1 MTTQVTA
8 KHRDAAR
15 PKVKWLRLIP
25 WTWFVACFVLAAV
38 GLLLLVA
45 RTSIQPIDYQGY
57 QKAVDGLNRG
67 EGPYQRP
74 EQCRQLWRGIH
85 QAEVFVVTG
94 GKMGALPPA
103 QPGPYLYP
111 PTLALLIQRLHTGA
125 PFFICLLLGA
135 VLGFGWLW
143 LRAAQASPWWLLLIS
158 GSWDVVAT
166 FLSGNAEH
174 LQLFLTLAAAWLLWK
189 RRGVWAAPLIALAVL
204 IKPYY
209 ALFFVAFGLLL
220 LVTDAPQ
227 RRAHV
232 RALALAAGLA
242 LLLAVLDIATW
253 GAVAR
258 AAALDYFRHAMDYQW
273 WPLPVAEQTP
283 MSLWNRSPMQ
293 GLVMLGLPAATAQ
306 LASQVLWLALLAVS
320 LWRCRGRRLGFPML
334 FALAFV
340 LLYLG
345 RPVGWNYVYLDVVLL
360 VALQPV
366 LRRTTLALLLTAA
379 IALSLTHWWA
389 LILTGRGVWL
399 NFFTLQ
405 TASLPWETWTVLP
418 ACWLLLVGLGC
429 RGNTPQEQE
438 VRDQKSEV
446 SRQQQKS

>member
-1 MTTQVTA
+1 M
-8 KHRDAAR
+8 
-15 PKVKWLRLIP
+15 KWLRLIP
-25 WTWFVACFVLAAV
+25 WTWFVACFALAAS
-38 GLLLLVA
+38 GLLLLGA
-45 RTSIQPIDYQGY
+45 RTGTQPIDYQGY
-57 QKAVDGLNRG
+57 QHAVDGLNRG
-67 EGPYQRP
+67 AGPYQRP

-85 QAEVFVVTG
+85 QAELFVVTG
-94 GKMGALPPA
+94 GKLGALPPA

-135 VLGFGWLW
+135 VIGFGWLW

-158 GSWDVVAT
+158 GSWDVLAT
-166 FLSGNAEH
+166 FLAGNAE
-174 LQLFLTLAAAWLLWK
+174 LLLPFLSLAAAWLLWK

-204 IKPYY
+204 IKPFY

-227 RRAHV
+227 RRAHF
-232 RALALAAGLA
+232 RALALAAAGA
-242 LLLAVLDIATW
+242 LLLAALDIAAW
-253 GAVAR
+253 GGPVR

-273 WPLPVAEQTP
+273 WTLPVAEQTP
-283 MSLWNRSPMQ
+283 MSLWNRTPMQ

-306 LASQVLWLALLAVS
+306 LATNVLWLALLAAT
-320 LWRCRGRRLGFPML
+320 LWRCRGRQLGFPML

-345 RPVGWNYVYLDVVLL
+345 RPVGWGLVYLDVVLL
-360 VALQPV
+360 VALRPV
-366 LRRTTLALLLTAA
+366 LRPRTLGLLLAAA

-389 LILTGRGVWL
+389 LVLTGRGVWL

-405 TASLPWETWTVLP
+405 TAHLPWETWTVLP
-418 ACWLLLVGLGC
+418 VCWLLLLGFGHRGHGC
-429 RGNTPQEQE
+429 RSPTPESQSPGLTNQGP
-438 VRDQKSEV
+438 VT
-446 SRQQQKS
+446 